1 MESKK
6 NHIHKQKE
14 YKKLNFLENE
24 SLATT
29 IAMMSNLQPLQ

>member
-6 NHIHKQKE
+6 NHIHKQNK
-14 YKKLNFLENE
+14 YKRLNLFANG

-29 IAMMSNLQPLQ
+29 IAMMLNLQPLQ